1 MTRTGGCDGCRAR
14 AEVDVYL
21 PGGRLL
27 ELCGPHGRRHQS
39 ALRAQGALVVGRFRV
54 VQLPS
59 RGPYEGADVER
70 EFRRLA
76 VSAEL
81 RTRPRLNPTDFLH
94 SSEQVRVHAL
104 RRLFGDAWQRLA
116 GRPSNR

>member
-1 MTRTGGCDGCRAR
+1 MNAGAKAAVPRTRTGGCDGCRAR

-39 ALRAQGALVVGRFRV
+39 ALRAQGALVVGRFR
-54 VQLPS
+54 
-59 RGPYEGADVER
+59 
-70 EFRRLA
+70 
-76 VSAEL
+76 
-81 RTRPRLNPTDFLH
+81 
-94 SSEQVRVHAL
+94 
-104 RRLFGDAWQRLA
+104 DAWQRLA